1 VKINYAY
8 PEGADVINNLTDA
21 YATEHNV
28 QNEPL
33 E

>member
-1 VKINYAY
+1 MKINSAWA
-8 PEGADVINNLTDA
+8 EGEAAVNPLATA

-33 E
+33 D

>member
-8 PEGADVINNLTDA
+8 GDADVINNLTNE
-21 YATEHNV
+21 YATANNV
-28 QNEPL
+28 QNEPI